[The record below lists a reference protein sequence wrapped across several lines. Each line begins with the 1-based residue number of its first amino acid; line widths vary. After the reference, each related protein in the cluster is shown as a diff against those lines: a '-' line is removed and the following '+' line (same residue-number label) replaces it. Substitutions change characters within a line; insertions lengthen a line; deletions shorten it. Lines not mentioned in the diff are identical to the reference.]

1 MGIQKIKNTN
11 EVNINQILISLF
23 GKIDLNLDFRGLYKK
38 SLASIQD
45 LLITK
50 MLIGLILN
58 YHLKNVLGK

>member
-23 GKIDLNLDFRGLYKK
+23 GKIDWNWDFRGVYKK
-38 SLASIQD
+38 SLVSIQD

>member
-23 GKIDLNLDFRGLYKK
+23 GKIDLNLDCRGLYKK
-38 SLASIQD
+38 PLASIQD